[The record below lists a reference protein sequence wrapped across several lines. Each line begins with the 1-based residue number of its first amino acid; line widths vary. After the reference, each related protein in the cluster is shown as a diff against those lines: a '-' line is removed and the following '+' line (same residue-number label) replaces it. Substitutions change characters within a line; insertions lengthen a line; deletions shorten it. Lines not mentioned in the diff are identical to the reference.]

1 MEGLRAAAV
10 AHHEVAAGVLGVDHG
25 AVQADRAAARVRH
38 LSLVPVDAFTFQEGS
53 SAFIYKSTSLVIMV
67 VVPVV
72 GQQPILQD
80 KPTLL
85 VSFDVVGPL
94 IKPALGLRRFLLG
107 LLGLCVRHDCGD
119 LVMLCSD

>member
-1 MEGLRAAAV
+1 M
-10 AHHEVAAGVLGVDHG
+10 
-25 AVQADRAAARVRH
+25 
-38 LSLVPVDAFTFQEGS
+38 
-53 SAFIYKSTSLVIMV
+53 
-67 VVPVV
+67 VPVV

-85 VSFDVVGPL
+85 VAFDVVGPL
-94 IKPALGLRRFLLG
+94 IKPALGLRSFLLG